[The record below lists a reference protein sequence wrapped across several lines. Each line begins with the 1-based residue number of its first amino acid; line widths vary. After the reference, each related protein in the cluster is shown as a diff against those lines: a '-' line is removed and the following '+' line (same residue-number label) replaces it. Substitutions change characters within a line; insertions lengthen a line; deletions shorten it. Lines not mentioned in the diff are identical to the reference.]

1 MANAP
6 TAQDKK
12 ADKKP
17 EFKPFKVA
25 TYKNN
30 VPGHGQGS
38 CHIPAPISRLIRP
51 DEVFTIPYWVEP
63 RNGWLPIDE
72 AAKQR
77 FEEFNADLMAGKIL
91 YIENDFKRLVRR
103 DENEEKPRYV
113 DTPECLEKF
122 RRKHQRRPNP
132 ENVVVVVP
140 DERRKQAL
148 LEELAGIEEQE
159 KQAAAQRQKSTEIS
173 DELTGRG
180 NGSTRTADQ

>member
-1 MANAP
+1 MA
-6 TAQDKK
+6 K
-12 ADKKP
+12 ADAQAAAKPP
-17 EFKPFKVA
+17 EFKKFKVA
-25 TYKNN
+25 QYQNN
-30 VPGHGQGS
+30 VPGHPQGT

-51 DEVFTIPYWVEP
+51 DEVFTVPYWVEP

-72 AAKQR
+72 GAKQR

-103 DENEEKPRYV
+103 DAEAEKPRYV

-122 RRKHQRRPNP
+122 RKKHQRRPNP
-132 ENVVVVVP
+132 ANVVPVVV
-140 DERRKQAL
+140 DERRKLAL

-159 KQAAAQRQKSTEIS
+159 KTAAEQRQKVTEIA